1 MYTMEPRPTRLEV
14 RDRLG
19 SLISEIAGVPSD
31 RMSEGATIDDE
42 LQMNSVAFVELQV
55 AIEEEYSIQ
64 IDPIAVVELNRFG
77 SIVDYIHRLA
87 TGGSP

>member
-1 MYTMEPRPTRLEV
+1 
-14 RDRLG
+14 
-19 SLISEIAGVPSD
+19 
-31 RMSEGATIDDE
+31 MSEGATIDDE